1 MKWLS
6 KEDRQGERER
16 QTDRERERDRRT
28 ERVIYLLLLTFQG
41 GHVLASVTISIP
53 QLVNFIYF
61 FLYVKL
67 PP

>member
-6 KEDRQGERER
+6 KEDREGDR
-16 QTDRERERDRRT
+16 QTDRQRFT
-28 ERVIYLLLLTFQG
+28 FLTFQG